1 MLVGENIIL
10 RPERKS
16 DVEYFVEWYNDFEV
30 MQYLDMYLPMTER
43 EWTKLI
49 EEFSIDR
56 AGIEALFVIEMI
68 DGDSF
73 RPIGTVG
80 LHNINS
86 VDSNAMFGI
95 DIGEK
100 DCWSKGYGTE
110 AGQLIIR
117 YGFEQLNL
125 HRIRSEVFSF
135 NERSI
140 RLHNRLG
147 FAREGCRQESVYVN
161 GKYHNEIYFGLLREE
176 WAERKLPVNG

>member
-1 MLVGENIIL
+1 MIGEKVRL
-10 RPERKS
+10 RPVRKS
-16 DVEYFVEWYNDFEV
+16 DVGYFVEWYNDFEV
-30 MQYLDMYLPMTER
+30 MQYLDMYLPMTEIQ
-43 EWTKLI
+43 WAKAL
-49 EEFSIDR
+49 EEFSIKR
-56 AGIEALFVIEMI
+56 AGRETLFVIETI

-73 RPIGTVG
+73 KSIGTVG

-117 YGFEQLNL
+117 YGFEQLGL

-147 FAREGCRQESVYVN
+147 FTREGCLREAVYVN
-161 GKYHNEIYFGLLREE
+161 GKYHDEIYFGLIRKE
-176 WAERKLPVNG
+176 WQAMGKTEN